1 MTQLPDFA
9 TNHAPSEPQATVAD
23 KVNELFRLLRENKVT
38 APPVAIATAYINPA
52 GFALLADEL
61 ETAPRVRLL
70 LGAEPEEDS
79 VRAMT
84 SGDADVDARRERAIA
99 NHQAW
104 LEAERDTMGFAR
116 IPTSEAKRMVDWLQS
131 VDPNGDAKVEVRR
144 YTGGFLHGKT
154 YLVEDNA
161 AQAAIAGSSNM
172 TYAGLA
178 HNAELNLGTGGG
190 TSSAGKVREWFEHF
204 WDVSETYD
212 LAELY
217 GRLWDPH
224 TPWSVYLRMLWELYG
239 EHLDADENPNVRTGL
254 NLTRFQADGVTRMER
269 LLDEHGG
276 VLVADEVGLGKTY
289 LAGEVIYRTANINRQ
304 RVLIVAPAAL
314 KSSMWEPFLEAHD
327 FSRWVKVYSYEE
339 VRNRLDPDRGSVE
352 MFLQEVE
359 DYSLVVI
366 DEAHNLRNSGAQRS
380 GAVDRVITAGSPKRV
395 VLLTATPVNNSLND
409 LETLVKYFI
418 RDDARFASLG
428 IPSIREYIKQAQA
441 IDPANLTPEHLFDL
455 MDQVAVR
462 RTRKF
467 VKEHYA
473 NELIIGPDGKPTTIK
488 FPQPKVR
495 RIDYALDADGLA
507 LIDAMVYALDDPTD
521 PHAPRA
527 WEDRSR
533 DPKRLMLARYLSS
546 MYTVDHD
553 LQEYQ
558 ITNAGLLRS
567 GLLKRL
573 ESSPQALHASLE
585 KMIVSHESF
594 LDALGQ
600 GYVLK
605 GEALSEWVTSDSD
618 DLDEFVLEFDK
629 DDQIES
635 VDGYHLTELQAD
647 VDSDITLLREL
658 RDLAAVVIDGIEPKV
673 ERLIAELTQ
682 IATDAQ
688 RVDPRGLSHADRR
701 KVIVFSAFTDTIVPI
716 HEAVVDAI
724 TNAPAGS
731 PLADYRGRIAPP
743 IMGSY
748 AKTHERGASGGVD
761 QGGRASTIAGF
772 APATAGPRNAAGEPM
787 AKDEFDILFTTDV
800 LAEGVN
806 LQQAGQMINYD
817 LPWNPMRIVQRH
829 GRVDRI
835 GSKHDYVFL
844 GLFFPAERLDAL
856 LELESRLEAKL
867 ALADAAVGAGEVLP
881 GRGPGHEVNL
891 ADDEVIDEFEK
902 LLDSGGS
909 SASLSGEEY
918 RRRLFG
924 AFNMEPI
931 LKSEVLSLP
940 YGSGS
945 GFVNPIVHGNG
956 YVFCV
961 KIGKSTKPWFRYVP
975 ADDDWN
981 LRLTE
986 DGEPIVSSDTLISL
1000 RVADPQNSSAERW
1013 LPDDVYDHAFDAWEV
1028 ARDSVYATW
1037 KELTDPNAFQ
1047 PDLPLSFRDAYA
1059 LVLRKGGYLGK
1070 DTQIALANRL
1080 RSVPTAKVSR
1090 QVRGALNQGA
1100 TDEQRIGLVT
1110 EVLDEAGITAP
1121 PAREPLPDI
1130 EKHEVRLVTWMAVK
1144 GTRGQEEALG
1154 QLAGSKLAGELF

>member
-9 TNHAPSEPQATVAD
+9 TNHSASDAASTVAD
-23 KVNELFRLLRENKVT
+23 KVNELFRLLRENKVE
-38 APPVAIATAYINPA
+38 APPIAIATAYINPA

-70 LGAEPEEDS
+70 LGAEPEADS

-84 SGDADVDARRERAIA
+84 SGDSDQDSRRDAAIQH
-99 NHQAW
+99 HQTW

-116 IPTSEAKRMVDWLQS
+116 IPTSEAKRMVDWLRS
-131 VDPNGDAKVEVRR
+131 VDPHGVAKVEVRR

-154 YLVEDNA
+154 YLVEDGA

-190 TSSAGKVREWFEHF
+190 TSAAGKVREWFEHF
-204 WDVSETYD
+204 WFASDPYD
-212 LAELY
+212 LAEIY
-217 GRLWDPH
+217 GRLWAPH
-224 TPWSVYLRMLWELYG
+224 TPWSIYLRMLWELYG
-239 EHLDADENPNVRTGL
+239 EYLDAEENPNVRTGL
-254 NLTRFQADGVTRMER
+254 NLTRFQADGVARMER
-269 LLDEHGG
+269 LLEEHGG
-276 VLVADEVGLGKTY
+276 VLVADEVGLGKTF
-289 LAGEVIYRTANINRQ
+289 LAGEIIYRTANINRQ
-304 RVLIVAPAAL
+304 QVLIVAPAAL
-314 KSSMWEPFLEAHD
+314 KTSMWEPFLVTHD

-339 VRNRLDPDRGSVE
+339 VRNRLDPERGE
-352 MFLQEVE
+352 NDGFLREIE

-380 GAVDRVITAGSPKRV
+380 GAVDRVITAGSPKKV
-395 VLLTATPVNNSLND
+395 VLLTATPVNNSLAD
-409 LETLVKYFI
+409 LETLIKYFI

-428 IPSIREYIKQAQA
+428 IPSIREYIKHAQA
-441 IDPANLTPEHLFDL
+441 MDPANLTPEHLFDL

-467 VKEHYA
+467 VKEHYSGD
-473 NELIIGPDGKPTTIK
+473 LITGPDGTLVPIK

-495 RIDYALDADGLA
+495 RIDYGLDDDGLA

-521 PHAPRA
+521 PHAPRS
-527 WEDRSR
+527 WKDRSR
-533 DPKRLMLARYLSS
+533 DPMRLMLARYLSS

-558 ITNAGLLRS
+558 ISNAGLLRS

-585 KMIVSHESF
+585 RMITSHEVF
-594 LDALGQ
+594 LGALGK
-600 GYVLK
+600 GFVLK
-605 GEALSEWVTSDSD
+605 GDALSDWASSDSD
-618 DLDEFVLEFDK
+618 DLDDFVAEFDN
-629 DDQIES
+629 DEQIES
-635 VDGYHLTELQAD
+635 VDGYHLTELEAD
-647 VDSDITLLREL
+647 VRSDIGLLEEL
-658 RDLAAVVIDGIEPKV
+658 RDLAAVVVEGTEPKAV
-673 ERLIAELTQ
+673 RLIEELTN
-682 IATDAQ
+682 IAEEARRTDRA
-688 RVDPRGLSHADRR
+688 GLSHSDRR
-701 KVIVFSAFTDTIVPI
+701 KVIVFSAFTDTIIPI
-716 HEAVVDAI
+716 HDAVIDAI
-724 TNAPAGS
+724 EAAPTGS
-731 PLADYRGRIAPP
+731 ALADYKGRVAPP

-748 AKTHERGASGGVD
+748 AKTHVRGASGGVD

-772 APATAGPRNAAGEPM
+772 APQTAGPRNAAGEAT
-787 AKDEFDILFTTDV
+787 AKDEFDVLFTTDV

-829 GRVDRI
+829 GRIDRI
-835 GSKHDYVFL
+835 GSKHDYVNL

-891 ADDEVIDEFEK
+891 ADDQVVDEFEK
-902 LLDSGGS
+902 LLAAGGS

-924 AFNMEPI
+924 AFNVDPLTKADI
-931 LKSEVLSLP
+931 LSLP

-945 GFVNPIVHGNG
+945 GFESPVVHGNG

-961 KIGKSTKPWFRYVP
+961 KIGASAKPWFRYIP
-975 ADDDWN
+975 A
-981 LRLTE
+981 TE
-986 DGEPIVSSDTLISL
+986 DWSVKYDEDGVPVVSSDTLISL
-1000 RVADPQNSSAERW
+1000 RVGDPQNATCERW
-1013 LPDDVYDHAFDAWEV
+1013 LPEDVYDKAFDAWEV
-1028 ARDSVYATW
+1028 ARNSVYTTW

-1047 PDLPLSFRDAYA
+1047 PDLPLSFRDAYT
-1059 LVLRKGGYLGK
+1059 LVFRAGGYLGR

-1080 RSVPTAKVSR
+1080 RSVPSAKVSR
-1090 QVRGALNQGA
+1090 QVRGALNQGR
-1100 TDEQRIGLVT
+1100 TDEERIGLVT

-1121 PAREPLPDI
+1121 PPREPLPDI
-1130 EKHEVRLVTWMAVK
+1130 EEHEVRLVTWMAVK
-1144 GTRGQEEALG
+1144 GMRGVEVAAQ
-1154 QLAGSKLAGELF
+1154 